1 MKKTTT
7 LILILL
13 FLFLSNNILAQ
24 ENIKIDKK
32 TFKTEK
38 SGVAKA
44 MKNIKYGDH
53 FFDENTEGSYL
64 KSLNYYLEA
73 NNYNSENPALNYK
86 IGVCYIESIQKK
98 KSLVYFQKA
107 YSKNPNIAGDIKYY
121 LARALHYNYKFEEA
135 IKLYQEYK
143 NEKPDKN
150 KIIDKKIAEC
160 KYGIELVKNKVPVM
174 ITNVSII
181 NSKYKDYS
189 PLITADGEKLIF
201 TSRRENSTGALLD
214 PYDNQY
220 YEDIYFAKSE
230 DYKWKLPKNIGSPL
244 NSDNHDATVGLSND
258 GQKLITY
265 SGGDLYI
272 SNLRGRNWSKPKAL
286 PKTINTKEIESSAC
300 FSYDGNT
307 IYFVRGKTASAQSNS
322 EIYYCQKNEND
333 EWGDAKKLSNTI
345 NSPYDE
351 DGVFMHPDGKTLY
364 FSSKG
369 HNSIGG
375 YDVFKSEQNE
385 DGSWSEPENLGYPIN
400 SPDDDIYFVLTANK
414 KVGYYS
420 AVKDDTKGYND
431 IYQITFL
438 NGTNNLILNSED
450 NLIAS
455 ITNPSSETSID
466 KSTRLTLVK
475 GAIIDNV
482 TGEPIEAIIEIIDNE
497 TNKVV
502 YRTTSNSATGE
513 YLVSLPPGK
522 NYGMAIKKD
531 GYLFHSENFDLVD
544 DEGGY
549 KKVEQN
555 IEMVNIAK
563 NSQITLKNLFFDI
576 GKFEIK
582 DESKSELDRIIEF
595 LTDYPKVKVEISGHT
610 DSQGDEDENMI
621 LSENRAK
628 SVVTYLT
635 KNGIEEDRLTSVGYG
650 ASTPV
655 ADNKTREGR
664 AKNRRVDFKIIEN

>member
-7 LILILL
+7 LIFIL
-13 FLFLSNNILAQ
+13 FFLSIGNNIFAQ

-32 TFKTEK
+32 IFKTEK

-44 MKNIKYGDH
+44 MKKIKYGDH
-53 FFDENTEGSYL
+53 FFVENTEGSYL

-73 NNYNSENPALNYK
+73 NDYNSENPILNYK

-98 KSLVYFQKA
+98 VSLKYFEKA
-107 YSKNPNIAGDIKYY
+107 YQKNSTVAKDIKYY
-121 LARALHYNYKFEEA
+121 LAQALHYNYKFEEA
-135 IKLYQEYK
+135 IKLYEEYK
-143 NEKPDKN
+143 KENPDKN

-160 KYGIELVKNKVPVM
+160 KYGIELVKNEVPVI

-214 PYDNQY
+214 LYDNQY
-220 YEDIYFAKSE
+220 YEDIYFAKSK
-230 DYKWKLPKNIGSPL
+230 DNKWKLPKNIGSPL

-272 SNLRGRNWSKPKAL
+272 SNLRGRKWSKPKAL

-307 IYFVRGKTASAQSNS
+307 IYFVRGKTASIESNS
-322 EIYYCQKNEND
+322 EIYYCQKDENEN
-333 EWGDAKKLSNTI
+333 WGNAKKLDNTI

-351 DGVFMHPDGKTLY
+351 DGVFMHPDGKTMY

-400 SPDDDIYFVLTANK
+400 TPDDDIYFVLTANK
-414 KVGYYS
+414 KIGYYS

-438 NGTNNLILNSED
+438 NGTDNLILNSED

-475 GAIIDNV
+475 GSIIDNI
-482 TGEPIEAIIEIIDNE
+482 TGEPIEALIEIIDNE

-549 KKVEQN
+549 RKVEQN
-555 IEMVNIAK
+555 IEMVNIAN

-582 DESKSELDRIIEF
+582 DESKSEFDRIIEF

-610 DSQGDEDENMI
+610 DNQGNEEDNQV

-628 SVVTYLT
+628 SVVSYLT
-635 KNGIEEDRLTSVGYG
+635 KNGIENDRLTSVGYG
-650 ASTPV
+650 SSKPIAENT
-655 ADNKTREGR
+655 TREGR

>member
-1 MKKTTT
+1 M
-7 LILILL
+7 IGG
-13 FLFLSNNILAQ
+13 NILFAQ
-24 ENIKIDKK
+24 ENIKIAKK
-32 TFKTEK
+32 DFKTEK

-44 MKNIKYGDH
+44 MKDIKYGDH

-64 KSLNYYLEA
+64 KSLNYYLDA
-73 NNYNSENPALNYK
+73 NKYNSENAALNYK
-86 IGVCYIESIQKK
+86 IGVCYIESVQKK
-98 KSLVYFQKA
+98 ESLKYFQKA
-107 YSKNPNIAGDIKYY
+107 YEINEEIAADLKYY
-121 LARALHYNYKFEEA
+121 LARALHYNYKFDEA
-135 IKLYQEYK
+135 IELYQEYK
-143 NEKPDKN
+143 SENSDKS
-150 KIIDKKIAEC
+150 KIIDKKIVEC
-160 KYGIELVKNKVPVM
+160 ENGIELVKKKVPVL

-181 NSKYKDYS
+181 NSKHKDYS

-201 TSRRENSTGALLD
+201 TSRRENTTGAQLD

-220 YEDIYFAKSE
+220 YEDIYVAKSK
-230 DYKWKLPKNIGSPL
+230 DHKWKSPKNIGSPL

-265 SGGDLYI
+265 SRGDLYV

-307 IYFVRGKTASAQSNS
+307 IYFVRGRTASEESNG
-322 EIYYCQKNEND
+322 EIYYSQKDEND
-333 EWGDAKKLSNTI
+333 KWGEAKILDNTI

-351 DGVFMHPDGKTLY
+351 DGVFMHPDGKTMY

-375 YDVFKSEQNE
+375 YDVFKSEQKE
-385 DGSWSEPENLGYPIN
+385 DGSWSVPENMGYPIN
-400 SPDDDIYFVLTANK
+400 TPDDDIYFVLAANK

-431 IYQITFL
+431 IYQVVFL
-438 NGTNNLILNSED
+438 NGTDNVILNSED

-455 ITNPSSETSID
+455 IASPSSETSID

-475 GAIIDNV
+475 GVILDNV

-497 TNKVV
+497 TNEVV

-555 IEMVNIAK
+555 IQMVNIAK
-563 NSQITLKNLFFDI
+563 NSEITLKNLFFDI
-576 GKFEIK
+576 GKSEIK
-582 DESKSELDRIIEF
+582 DESKSELDRVIEF
-595 LTDYPKVKVEISGHT
+595 LTDYPKIKVEISGHT
-610 DSQGDEDENMI
+610 DSQGDKNDNLV
-621 LSENRAK
+621 LSQNRAK
-628 SVVTYLT
+628 SVVDYLT
-635 KNGIEEDRLTSVGYG
+635 KRGIKSERLVPIGYG
-650 ASTPV
+650 AKKPV
-655 ADNKTREGR
+655 ADNISREGR
-664 AKNRRVDFKIIEN
+664 AKNRRVDFKILEN